1 MHCTEH
7 HAIRVRLLQPLAA
20 AALILSG
27 LIMTP
32 AANAQMSTP
41 QARPE
46 QQSPQAQPPQA
57 QPPQAQ
63 SPQAQSPQAQS
74 PQAQSPS
81 MTISDEKLNAAAAAI
96 GRVTSIRQSYEPKI
110 AASPPANKQHMTEEA
125 NDAMKKAVTD
135 QGLSVDEYNSIIR
148 TAQNDP
154 SVRQKLTQR
163 IPHSS
168 Q

>member
-20 AALILSG
+20 AAL

-57 QPPQAQ
+57 Q
-63 SPQAQSPQAQS
+63 
-74 PQAQSPS
+74 SPS
-81 MTISDEKLNAAAAAI
+81 PTISDEKLNAAAAAI

-110 AASPPANKQHMTEEA
+110 AAAPPANKQHMTEEA
-125 NDAMKKAVTD
+125 NDAMKKAVAD

>member
-20 AALILSG
+20 AALIASG

-57 QPPQAQ
+57 Q
-63 SPQAQSPQAQS
+63 
-74 PQAQSPS
+74 SPS
-81 MTISDEKLNAAAAAI
+81 LTISDEKLNAAAAAI

-110 AASPPANKQHMTEEA
+110 AAAPPANKQNMTEEA

-163 IPHSS
+163 ISHSS

>member
-20 AALILSG
+20 AALIVSG

-46 QQSPQAQPPQA
+46 QQSPQAQP
-57 QPPQAQ
+57 
-63 SPQAQSPQAQS
+63 PQAQS

-110 AASPPANKQHMTEEA
+110 AAAPPANKQHMTEEA
-125 NDAMKKAVTD
+125 NDAMKKAVAD

>member
-20 AALILSG
+20 AALIVSG

-41 QARPE
+41 QVRPE

-57 QPPQAQ
+57 Q
-63 SPQAQSPQAQS
+63 
-74 PQAQSPS
+74 SPS
-81 MTISDEKLNAAAAAI
+81 PTISDEKLNAAAAAI

-110 AASPPANKQHMTEEA
+110 AAAPPANKQHMTEEA
-125 NDAMKKAVTD
+125 NDAMKKAVAD

>member
-20 AALILSG
+20 AALIVSG

-41 QARPE
+41 QVRPE

-57 QPPQAQ
+57 Q
-63 SPQAQSPQAQS
+63 
-74 PQAQSPS
+74 SPS
-81 MTISDEKLNAAAAAI
+81 PTISDEKLNAAAAAI

-110 AASPPANKQHMTEEA
+110 AAAPPANKQHMTEEA
-125 NDAMKKAVTD
+125 NNAMKKAVAD

>member
-20 AALILSG
+20 AALTVSG

-32 AANAQMSTP
+32 AANAQMTPP
-41 QARPE
+41 QARPD
-46 QQSPQAQPPQA
+46 QQSPQGQPPQA
-57 QPPQAQ
+57 P
-63 SPQAQSPQAQS
+63 
-74 PQAQSPS
+74 SPS
-81 MTISDEKLNAAAAAI
+81 LTVSDEKLNAAAVAI

-110 AASPPANKQHMTEEA
+110 AAAPPADKQRVTEEE

-135 QGLSVDEYNSIIR
+135 QGLTVDEYNSIIR

-154 SVRQKLTQR
+154 SVRQKLSQR
-163 IPHSS
+163 IPPSS
-168 Q
+168 R

>member
-7 HAIRVRLLQPLAA
+7 HAIRVHLLQPLAA
-20 AALILSG
+20 AALIVSG

-32 AANAQMSTP
+32 AANAQMSPP
-41 QARPE
+41 QARPG
-46 QQSPQAQPPQA
+46 QQSPQAQPPE
-57 QPPQAQ
+57 AQ
-63 SPQAQSPQAQS
+63 SASP
-74 PQAQSPS
+74 
-81 MTISDEKLNAAAAAI
+81 TISDEKLNAAAAAI

-110 AASPPANKQHMTEEA
+110 AAAPAADKQHMTEEA

-135 QGLSVDEYNSIIR
+135 QGLSLDEYNSIIR

-154 SVRQKLTQR
+154 SVRQKLSQR

>member
-20 AALILSG
+20 AALTVSG

-32 AANAQMSTP
+32 AAKAQMTPP
-41 QARPE
+41 QARPD

-57 QPPQAQ
+57 P
-63 SPQAQSPQAQS
+63 
-74 PQAQSPS
+74 SPS
-81 MTISDEKLNAAAAAI
+81 LTVSDEKLNAAAVAI

-110 AASPPANKQHMTEEA
+110 AAAPPADKQRVTEEE

-135 QGLSVDEYNSIIR
+135 QGLTVDEYNSIIR

-154 SVRQKLTQR
+154 SVRQKLSQR
-163 IPHSS
+163 IPPSS
-168 Q
+168 R

>member
-7 HAIRVRLLQPLAA
+7 DAIRVRLLQPLAA
-20 AALILSG
+20 AALIVSG
-27 LIMTP
+27 LVMTP
-32 AANAQMSTP
+32 AANAQMSPP

-46 QQSPQAQPPQA
+46 QQSPRA

-74 PQAQSPS
+74 PQAQSPQAQS
-81 MTISDEKLNAAAAAI
+81 PSPTISDEKLNAAAVAI

-110 AASPPANKQHMTEEA
+110 AAAPPADKQHMTEEA
-125 NDAMKKAVTD
+125 NDAMKKAVVD

>member
-7 HAIRVRLLQPLAA
+7 HAIRVRLLHPLAA
-20 AALILSG
+20 AALTVCG
-27 LIMTP
+27 LVMTP
-32 AANAQMSTP
+32 AANAQMSPP
-41 QARPE
+41 QARPG
-46 QQSPQAQPPQA
+46 Q
-57 QPPQAQ
+57 
-63 SPQAQSPQAQS
+63 QSPQAQS

-81 MTISDEKLNAAAAAI
+81 PTISDEKLNAAAVAI
-96 GRVTSIRQSYEPKI
+96 GRVTSIRESYEPKI
-110 AASPPANKQHMTEEA
+110 AAAPPADKQHMTEEA

-154 SVRQKLTQR
+154 SVRQKLSQR

>member
-20 AALILSG
+20 AAQIASG

-57 QPPQAQ
+57 Q
-63 SPQAQSPQAQS
+63 
-74 PQAQSPS
+74 SPS
-81 MTISDEKLNAAAAAI
+81 LTISDEKLNAAAAAI

-110 AASPPANKQHMTEEA
+110 AAAPPANKQHMTEEA
-125 NDAMKKAVTD
+125 NDAMKKAVAD

>member
-7 HAIRVRLLQPLAA
+7 HAIRVRPLQPLAA
-20 AALILSG
+20 AALIVSG

-32 AANAQMSTP
+32 AANAQMSPP

-46 QQSPQAQPPQA
+46 QQSPQAQ
-57 QPPQAQ
+57 
-63 SPQAQSPQAQS
+63 
-74 PQAQSPS
+74 SPS
-81 MTISDEKLNAAAAAI
+81 PTISDEKLNAAAAAI

-110 AASPPANKQHMTEEA
+110 AAAPPANKQHMTEEA
-125 NDAMKKAVTD
+125 NDAMKKAVAD
-135 QGLSVDEYNSIIR
+135 QGLSIDEYNSIIR

>member
-7 HAIRVRLLQPLAA
+7 HAIGVRLLQPLAA
-20 AALILSG
+20 AALTVSG

-32 AANAQMSTP
+32 AANAQMTTP

-46 QQSPQAQPPQA
+46 QQSPQAQA
-57 QPPQAQ
+57 
-63 SPQAQSPQAQS
+63 
-74 PQAQSPS
+74 PS
-81 MTISDEKLNAAAAAI
+81 GAVAVAYRSDEKLNAAAAAI

-110 AASPPANKQHMTEEA
+110 AAAPPADKQRVTEEA

-135 QGLSVDEYNSIIR
+135 QGLTVDEYNSIIR

-154 SVRQKLTQR
+154 SVRQKLSQR
-163 IPHSS
+163 IPPSS
-168 Q
+168 R

>member
-20 AALILSG
+20 AALIVSG

-32 AANAQMSTP
+32 AANAQISTP

-46 QQSPQAQPPQA
+46 QQSPQAQP
-57 QPPQAQ
+57 
-63 SPQAQSPQAQS
+63 PQAQS

-110 AASPPANKQHMTEEA
+110 AAAPPANKQHMTEEA

-154 SVRQKLTQR
+154 SVRQKLSQR